1 MALTLLARAFMMTM
15 NSFVFLTKLMMIIH
29 KYISLFAFFRWFDS
43 QNMSGFFGTEE
54 VKLTHRKLLGVL
66 RGRASQSGTG
76 LMVPSLRPFRS
87 ISIDTH

>member
-66 RGRASQSGTG
+66 RGEG
-76 LMVPSLRPFRS
+76 VPIRHWPNGPEFETLS
-87 ISIDTH
+87 IN